1 MGGLQEKVK
10 AGGAAPPA
18 VAAGG
23 RASETV
29 RVWDPVVRLFHWS
42 LVASFV
48 TAWVTGDELQ
58 CVHEIAGYVIVGL
71 LAVRVLW
78 GFVGT
83 AHARFSDFV
92 YRPSAVIGYL
102 IDTARRRA
110 RRYLGHNPAG
120 GAMVV
125 ALLMLL
131 AVAAASGIMMTTDA
145 FWGVEWVEETHE
157 AAANLTLALIGFHLA
172 GVFVA
177 SVEHRENLVRAM
189 VSGRKRANNQTQ
201 RAHSRH

>member
-1 MGGLQEKVK
+1 MGGLHEKVK
-10 AGGAAPPA
+10 AGGATPPA
-18 VAAGG
+18 MAAGG

-42 LVASFV
+42 LVASFI

-58 CVHEIAGYVIVGL
+58 RVHEIAGYVIVGL
-71 LAVRVLW
+71 LVVRVLW

-157 AAANLTLALIGFHLA
+157 AAANLTLVLIGFHLA